1 MQCAR
6 ALSAASGARTFITS
20 GARRVTMVVGWKARR
35 PSVAV
40 VGTVT
45 ARSEGQQ
52 PKAYSPIHVIDAGI
66 ETHSSEVQPPNALS
80 AIAVTDGGMTTWRS
94 AEQW

>member
-1 MQCAR
+1 MQRAR

-20 GARRVTMVVGWKARR
+20 GARRVTVVVSSKAAT

-45 ARSEGQQ
+45 ARSEEHKA
-52 PKAYSPIHVIDAGI
+52 KAYSPI
-66 ETHSSEVQPPNALS
+66 P
-80 AIAVTDGGMTTWRS
+80 VTEGGMVTASSDAQATN
-94 AEQW
+94 A